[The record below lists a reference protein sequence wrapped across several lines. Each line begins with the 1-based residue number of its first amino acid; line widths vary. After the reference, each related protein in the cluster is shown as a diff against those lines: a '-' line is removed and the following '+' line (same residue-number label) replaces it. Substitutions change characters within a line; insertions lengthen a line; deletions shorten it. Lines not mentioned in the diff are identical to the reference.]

1 MLAGAIDIGGTSI
14 KYGVLDDHGKIL
26 KKAKI
31 PTDVKGGGQAILNQ
45 VKNLVW
51 ELQAD
56 HKLSGI
62 AVSTAGQINRKE
74 GTVIYATDSLP
85 GYTGLNIKQELESE
99 FGLPVTVDNDVNC
112 AAVGEYW
119 KGAAKQVDQFL
130 CMTLG
135 TGIGGAIVI
144 NGEIYDGAAYS
155 AGEFGHMNLYPGGE
169 PCTCGDGGCYE
180 RYASSQA
187 LSKRAR
193 NIIED
198 YDSLPDLFWRAK
210 NEDKLAE
217 SVINRWVDD
226 VALGIK
232 TLVHIFNP
240 PMVVIGGGVSEQGDY
255 LLEKLEQRVN
265 NRIMVSFE
273 KSLTIKLA
281 QNGNDA
287 NLQGAV
293 YQLLQYMKEIWAR
306 RKNHCIR

>member
-1 MLAGAIDIGGTSI
+1 MEEDNVLAGAIDIGGTSI
-14 KYGVLDDHGKIL
+14 KYGVLDNHGKVL
-26 KKAKI
+26 TKSKT
-31 PTDVKGGGQAILNQ
+31 PTDVKGGGPAILNQ
-45 VKNLVW
+45 VKDLVR

-56 HKLSGI
+56 YELSGI

-85 GYTGLNIKQELESE
+85 NYTGLNIKEILESE
-99 FGLPVTVDNDVNC
+99 FGVPVTVDNDVNC
-112 AAVGEYW
+112 AAMGEYW

-169 PCTCGDGGCYE
+169 PCTCGDEGCYE
-180 RYASSQA
+180 RYASSKA

-193 NIIED
+193 SVIED
-198 YDSLPDLFWRAK
+198 YNSLPDLFWRAK

-240 PMVVIGGGVSEQGDY
+240 PMIVIGGGVSEQGDY
-255 LLEKLEQRVN
+255 LLDKLEQRVN

-273 KSLTIKLA
+273 RSLSIKLA

-293 YQLLQYMKEIWAR
+293 YQLLQYVKE
-306 RKNHCIR
+306 K

>member
-1 MLAGAIDIGGTSI
+1 MEEDNVLAGAIDIGGTSI
-14 KYGVLDDHGKIL
+14 KYGVLDNHGKVL
-26 KKAKI
+26 TKSKT
-31 PTDVKGGGQAILNQ
+31 PTDVKGGGPAILNQ
-45 VKNLVW
+45 VKDLVRA
-51 ELQAD
+51 LQAD
-56 HKLSGI
+56 HELSGI

-85 GYTGLNIKQELESE
+85 NYTGLNIKEILESE
-99 FGLPVTVDNDVNC
+99 FGVPVTVDNDVNC

-169 PCTCGDGGCYE
+169 PCTCGDEGCYE
-180 RYASSQA
+180 RYASSKA

-193 NIIED
+193 SVIED
-198 YDSLPDLFWRAK
+198 YNSLPNLFWRAK

-240 PMVVIGGGVSEQGDY
+240 PMIVIGGGVSEQGDY
-255 LLEKLEQRVN
+255 LLGKLEQRVN
-265 NRIMVSFE
+265 NRIMSSFE
-273 KSLTIKLA
+273 RSLSIKLA

-293 YQLLQYMKEIWAR
+293 YQLLKYMK
-306 RKNHCIR
+306 

>member
-14 KYGVLDDHGKIL
+14 KYGVLDNHGKVL
-26 KKAKI
+26 TKSKT
-31 PTDVKGGGQAILNQ
+31 PTDVKGGGPAILNQ
-45 VKNLVW
+45 VKDLVRA
-51 ELQAD
+51 LQAD
-56 HKLSGI
+56 HELSGI

-85 GYTGLNIKQELESE
+85 NYTGLNIKEILESE
-99 FGLPVTVDNDVNC
+99 FGVPVTVDNDVNC
-112 AAVGEYW
+112 AAMGEYW

-169 PCTCGDGGCYE
+169 PCTCGDEGCYE
-180 RYASSQA
+180 RYASSKA

-193 NIIED
+193 SVIED
-198 YDSLPDLFWRAK
+198 YDSLPDLFSRAK

-240 PMVVIGGGVSEQGDY
+240 PMIVIGGGVSEQGDY
-255 LLEKLEQRVN
+255 LLGKLEQRVN
-265 NRIMVSFE
+265 NRIMSSFE
-273 KSLTIKLA
+273 RSLSIKLA

-293 YQLLQYMKEIWAR
+293 YQLLQYMKE
-306 RKNHCIR
+306 K

>member
-169 PCTCGDGGCYE
+169 PCTCGDEGCYE

-198 YDSLPDLFWRAK
+198 YDSLPDLFWRAI

-293 YQLLQYMKEIWAR
+293 YQLLQYMKEI
-306 RKNHCIR
+306 

>member
-14 KYGVLDDHGKIL
+14 KYGVLDNHGKVL
-26 KKAKI
+26 TKSKT
-31 PTDVKGGGQAILNQ
+31 PTDVKGGGPAILNQ
-45 VKNLVW
+45 VKDLVRA
-51 ELQAD
+51 LQAD
-56 HKLSGI
+56 HELSGI

-85 GYTGLNIKQELESE
+85 NYTGLNIKEILESE
-99 FGLPVTVDNDVNC
+99 FGVPVTVDNDVNC

-169 PCTCGDGGCYE
+169 PCTCGDEGCYE
-180 RYASSQA
+180 RYASSKA

-193 NIIED
+193 SVIED
-198 YDSLPDLFWRAK
+198 YNSLPNLFWRAK

-240 PMVVIGGGVSEQGDY
+240 PMIVIGGGVSEQGDY
-255 LLEKLEQRVN
+255 LLGKLEQRVN
-265 NRIMVSFE
+265 NRIMSSFE
-273 KSLTIKLA
+273 RSLSIKLA

-293 YQLLQYMKEIWAR
+293 YQLLKYMK
-306 RKNHCIR
+306 

>member
-56 HKLSGI
+56 HKPSGI
-62 AVSTAGQINRKE
+62 ADRTAGQINRKE

-169 PCTCGDGGCYE
+169 PCTCGDEGCYE

-293 YQLLQYMKEIWAR
+293 YQLLQYMKEI
-306 RKNHCIR
+306 

>member
-26 KKAKI
+26 TKASI
-31 PTDVKGGGQAILNQ
+31 PTDVKGGGPAILHQ
-45 VKNLVW
+45 VKDLVG
-51 ELQAD
+51 ELQSEFE
-56 HKLSGI
+56 LSGI
-62 AVSTAGQINRKE
+62 AISTAGQINRKE

-85 GYTGLNIKQELESE
+85 NYTGLNIKEILESE

-119 KGAAKQVDQFL
+119 KDAAKQVDQFL

-169 PCTCGDGGCYE
+169 PCTCGDEGCYE
-180 RYASSQA
+180 RYASSKA

-193 NIIED
+193 SVIED

-240 PMVVIGGGVSEQGDY
+240 LMIVIGGGVSEQGDY

-265 NRIMVSFE
+265 HRIMSSFE
-273 KSLTIKLA
+273 RSLSIKLA

-293 YQLLQYMKEIWAR
+293 YQLLQYMKEI
-306 RKNHCIR
+306 

>member
-14 KYGVLDDHGKIL
+14 KYGVLDNHGKVL
-26 KKAKI
+26 TKSKT
-31 PTDVKGGGQAILNQ
+31 PTDVKGGGPAILNQ
-45 VKNLVW
+45 VKDLVR

-56 HKLSGI
+56 YELSGI

-85 GYTGLNIKQELESE
+85 NYTGLNIKEILESE
-99 FGLPVTVDNDVNC
+99 FGVPVTVDNDVNC
-112 AAVGEYW
+112 AAMGEYW

-169 PCTCGDGGCYE
+169 PCTCGDEGCYE
-180 RYASSQA
+180 RYASSKA

-193 NIIED
+193 SVIED
-198 YDSLPDLFWRAK
+198 YNSLPDLFWRAK

-240 PMVVIGGGVSEQGDY
+240 PMIVIGGGVSEQGDY
-255 LLEKLEQRVN
+255 LLDKLEQRVN

-273 KSLTIKLA
+273 RSLSIKLA

-293 YQLLQYMKEIWAR
+293 YQLLQYVKE
-306 RKNHCIR
+306 K

>member
-1 MLAGAIDIGGTSI
+1 M
-14 KYGVLDDHGKIL
+14 
-26 KKAKI
+26 
-31 PTDVKGGGQAILNQ
+31 
-45 VKNLVW
+45 W

-169 PCTCGDGGCYE
+169 PCTCGDEGCYE

-293 YQLLQYMKEIWAR
+293 YQLLQYMKEI
-306 RKNHCIR
+306 